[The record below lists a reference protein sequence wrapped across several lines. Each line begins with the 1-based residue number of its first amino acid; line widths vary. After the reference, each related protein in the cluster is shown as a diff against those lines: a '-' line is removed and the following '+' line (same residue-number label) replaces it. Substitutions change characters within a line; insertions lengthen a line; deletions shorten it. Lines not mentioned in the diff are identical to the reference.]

1 MCEKGGI
8 QSSELKTSKN
18 LGPLTLAPP
27 TSRPCAAI
35 LWERTLL
42 VPHSLP
48 VSVRTRTGGPSNFS
62 RPTLVFWPAI
72 RELRCTNLGQIYR
85 EKHSMFIPVSW
96 RLAGTEVVE
105 PEECLDQDID
115 LHSLEQDHPS
125 VERRPICFPCLSNKV
140 TSLSIF
146 LVDIKLALGNNPHLF
161 TILSLEPSCRLR
173 HPPSVFC

>member
-1 MCEKGGI
+1 M
-8 QSSELKTSKN
+8 
-18 LGPLTLAPP
+18 
-27 TSRPCAAI
+27 
-35 LWERTLL
+35 
-42 VPHSLP
+42 PHSLP